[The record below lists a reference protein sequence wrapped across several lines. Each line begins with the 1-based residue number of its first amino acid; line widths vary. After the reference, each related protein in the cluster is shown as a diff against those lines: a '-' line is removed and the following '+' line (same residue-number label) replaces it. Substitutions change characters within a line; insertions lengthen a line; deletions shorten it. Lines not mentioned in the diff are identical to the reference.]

1 MKPTVIVILGPTAS
15 GKSAYAIELAK
26 KYNGEIISADS
37 RQIYKGLDIG
47 TGKVTKEEMQGIP
60 HHLLDIKNPD
70 ETYSATEW
78 KRDAEEKIKEILTRK
93 KLPIVC
99 GGTGYYID
107 ALVYDKVY
115 PDAPELPGLEDMPL
129 EDLVKKIP
137 ANLDLD
143 YKNKRKVIR
152 AIELIAHYGHIPPVI
167 QNESKYNF
175 VLFGI
180 DRSDLRERI
189 EKRLLARMEAGM
201 INEARLLH
209 TNGLSYERMDELGL
223 EYRYLA
229 QYLKKEITKD
239 ELLKIL
245 PTKIWQY
252 ARRQKTWF
260 RRDPS
265 IIWVAGDGR
274 IELPTTVLE
283 TVVIPLN

>member
-26 KYNGEIISADS
+26 KYNGEVVSADS

-60 HHLLDIKNPD
+60 HNLLDIKNPD
-70 ETYSATEW
+70 EEYSATEW
-78 KRDAEEKIKEILTRK
+78 KKDAETAIEDILKRK
-93 KLPIVC
+93 KLPIIC

-107 ALVYDKVY
+107 ALVYDKVF
-115 PDAPELPGLEDMPL
+115 PDAPELPELEHL
-129 EDLVKKIP
+129 SIEELVKKLP
-137 ANLDLD
+137 SNLDLD

-152 AIELIAHYGHIPPVI
+152 AIELIAHYGTIPPI
-167 QNESKYNF
+167 IYNEPKYTF
-175 VLFGI
+175 VLIGI
-180 DRSDLRERI
+180 DREDLRERI
-189 EKRLLARMEAGM
+189 EKRFHDRMEAGM

-209 TNGLSYERMDELGL
+209 ANGLSYERMDQLGL

-252 ARRQKTWF
+252 ARRQRTWF
-260 RRDPS
+260 RRDKNIRWLTDAETKEP
-265 IIWVAGDGR
+265 
-274 IELPTTVLE
+274 PTLS
-283 TVVIPLN
+283 L

>member
-1 MKPTVIVILGPTAS
+1 MSSNIEKPTVIVILGPTAS

-26 KYNGEIISADS
+26 KENGEIISADS

-70 ETYSATEW
+70 EKYSATEW
-78 KRDAEEKIKEILTRK
+78 KADAEKAIEDILKRNKT
-93 KLPIVC
+93 PIIC

-107 ALVYDKVY
+107 ALIKNNEY
-115 PDAPELPGLEDMPL
+115 PDAPELDVVPELPPGLD
-129 EDLVKKIP
+129 I
-137 ANLDLD
+137 D
-143 YKNKRKVIR
+143 YKNPRKVKR
-152 AIELIAHYGHIPPVI
+152 AAELIAHYGHIPPVI
-167 QNESKYNF
+167 SKESPYTFK
-175 VLFGI
+175 LIGI
-180 DRSDLRERI
+180 DRPDLRERI
-189 EKRLLARMEAGM
+189 EKRFLARMEAGM

-209 TNGLSYERMDELGL
+209 TNGLSFERMDELGL

-252 ARRQKTWF
+252 ARRQRTWF
-260 RRDPS
+260 RRDH
-265 IIWVAGDGR
+265 G
-274 IELPTTVLE
+274 IEW
-283 TVVIPLN
+283 IKN

>member
-78 KRDAEEKIKEILTRK
+78 KADAEAAINDILKRNKT
-93 KLPIVC
+93 PIIC

-107 ALVYDKVY
+107 ALVKNNEY
-115 PDAPELPGLEDMPL
+115 PDAPPL
-129 EDLVKKIP
+129 KEPIEIP
-137 ANLDLD
+137 QNLDID
-143 YKNKRKVIR
+143 YKNKRKVQR
-152 AIELIAHYGHIPPVI
+152 AMELIAHYGHIPPVI
-167 QNESKYNF
+167 SKESPYTFK
-175 VLFGI
+175 LIGI
-180 DRSDLRERI
+180 DRTDLRERI
-189 EKRLLARMEAGM
+189 EKRFLARMEAGM

-209 TNGLSYERMDELGL
+209 TNGLSFERMDELGL

-260 RRDPS
+260 RRDKTIEWIIDPS
-265 IIWVAGDGR
+265 
-274 IELPTTVLE
+274 
-283 TVVIPLN
+283 N

>member
-26 KYNGEIISADS
+26 KYSGEVISADS

-70 ETYSATEW
+70 EEYSATEW
-78 KRDAEEKIKEILTRK
+78 KQDAETAIEDILKRK
-93 KLPIVC
+93 KLPIIC

-107 ALVYDKVY
+107 ALVYDKVF
-115 PDAPELPGLEDMPL
+115 PDAPELPELEHL
-129 EDLVKKIP
+129 SIEELVKKLP
-137 ANLDLD
+137 SNLDLD

-152 AIELIAHYGHIPPVI
+152 AIELIAHYGTIPPI
-167 QNESKYNF
+167 IYNETKYTF
-175 VLFGI
+175 VLIGI
-180 DRSDLRERI
+180 DREDLRERI
-189 EKRLLARMEAGM
+189 EKRFHDRMEAGM

-209 TNGLSYERMDELGL
+209 ANGLSYERMDQLGL

-252 ARRQKTWF
+252 ARRQRTWF
-260 RRDPS
+260 RRDKNIRWLTDTETKEP
-265 IIWVAGDGR
+265 
-274 IELPTTVLE
+274 PTLS
-283 TVVIPLN
+283 L

>member
-60 HHLLDIKNPD
+60 HHLLDTKDPN

-78 KRDAEEKIKEILTRK
+78 KADAEAAINDILKRK
-93 KLPIVC
+93 KLPIIC

-107 ALVYDKVY
+107 ALVKNNEY
-115 PDAPELPGLEDMPL
+115 PDAPELDIVPALPEGLD
-129 EDLVKKIP
+129 I
-137 ANLDLD
+137 D
-143 YKNKRKVIR
+143 YKNPRKVKR
-152 AIELIAHYGHIPPVI
+152 AAELIAHYGHIPPVI
-167 QNESKYNF
+167 SKESPYHF
-175 VLFGI
+175 IQYGI
-180 DRSDLRERI
+180 DRPDLRERI
-189 EKRLLARMEAGM
+189 EKRFLARMEAGM

-239 ELLKIL
+239 ELIKIL

>member
-1 MKPTVIVILGPTAS
+1 MKPTVLVILGPTAT

-26 KYNGEIISADS
+26 KYNGEVISADS

-47 TGKVTKEEMQGIP
+47 TGKVTKEEMHGIP
-60 HHLLDIKNPD
+60 HYLLDIKDPK
-70 ETYSATEW
+70 EKCSATEW
-78 KRDAEEKIKEILTRK
+78 KNAAEEKIKDILSRG

-115 PDAPELPGLEDMPL
+115 PDAPPL
-129 EDLVKKIP
+129 EKPIDIP
-137 ANLDLD
+137 KNLDID
-143 YKNKRKVIR
+143 YKNPRKVAR
-152 AIELIAHYGHIPPVI
+152 AMELIAHYGHIPPVI
-167 QNESKYNF
+167 INEPKYDF
-175 VLFGI
+175 VQIGI

-189 EKRLLARMEAGM
+189 EKRLHARMEAGM

-209 TNGLSYERMDELGL
+209 DNGLPYERMDELGL

-229 QYLKKEITKD
+229 QYLRKEITKD

-252 ARRQKTWF
+252 ARRQRTWF
-260 RRDPS
+260 RRDKS
-265 IIWVAGDGR
+265 IRWLTA
-274 IELPTTVLE
+274 EEMEKPPTLSR
-283 TVVIPLN
+283 

>member
-1 MKPTVIVILGPTAS
+1 MKPTVLVILGPTAT

-37 RQIYKGLDIG
+37 RQIYTGLDIG

-60 HHLLDIKNPD
+60 HHLLDIKDPS

-78 KRDAEEKIKEILTRK
+78 KTAAEEKIKEILDRK

-107 ALVYDKVY
+107 ALVYDKVF
-115 PDAPELPGLEDMPL
+115 PDAPPL
-129 EDLVKKIP
+129 LKPIEIP
-137 ANLDLD
+137 QNLDID
-143 YKNKRKVIR
+143 YKNPRKVQR
-152 AIELIAHYGHIPPVI
+152 VMELIAHYGHIPPVI
-167 QNESKYNF
+167 INEPKYNF
-175 VLFGI
+175 VQIGI
-180 DRSDLRERI
+180 DRPDLRERI
-189 EKRLLARMEAGM
+189 EKRLQTRMEAGM

-209 TNGLSYERMDELGL
+209 DNGLSYERMDELGL

-252 ARRQKTWF
+252 ARRQRTWF
-260 RRDPS
+260 RRDKT
-265 IIWVAGDGR
+265 IQWVAGDGR

>member
-1 MKPTVIVILGPTAS
+1 MTKPTVIVILGPTAS

-26 KYNGEIISADS
+26 VENGEVISADS

-60 HHLLDIKNPD
+60 HYLLDIKDPN
-70 ETYSATEW
+70 EIYSATEW
-78 KRDAEEKIKEILTRK
+78 KKDAEKAIEDTLKRNKT
-93 KLPIVC
+93 PIIC

-107 ALVYDKVY
+107 ALVKNNEY
-115 PDAPELPGLEDMPL
+115 PDAPELDIVPELPPGLD
-129 EDLVKKIP
+129 I
-137 ANLDLD
+137 D
-143 YKNKRKVIR
+143 YKNPRKVKR
-152 AIELIAHYGHIPPVI
+152 AAELIAHYGHIPPVI
-167 QNESKYNF
+167 SKESPYTFK
-175 VLFGI
+175 LIGI

-189 EKRLLARMEAGM
+189 EKRFLARMEAGM

-209 TNGLSYERMDELGL
+209 ANGLSYERMDQLGL

-252 ARRQKTWF
+252 ARRQRTWF
-260 RRDPS
+260 RRDHS
-265 IIWVAGDGR
+265 IEWIK
-274 IELPTTVLE
+274 
-283 TVVIPLN
+283 N